1 MKALIKKTGLNNME
15 NPNGQ
20 AGSNEMLRQEII
32 KALREVYDP
41 EITVNLYDLGLI
53 YEVNI
58 LEDRIIQIVMTLT
71 TPSCPV
77 AEMIPGQV
85 ENRVKFVEG
94 VKDVQVKLVWDPP
107 WNRDMMTE
115 EAKLDLGLF

>member
-1 MKALIKKTGLNNME
+1 MGDLVDNEDGNEEKIDTGEESLYE
-15 NPNGQ
+15 
-20 AGSNEMLRQEII
+20 EII

-41 EITVNLYDLGLI
+41 ELPVNLYDLGLI

-58 LEDRIIQIVMTLT
+58 LKGNIVEIVMTLT

-85 ENRVKFVEG
+85 ENRVRFVEG
-94 VKDVQVKLVWDPP
+94 VTDVQVKLVWDPP
-107 WNRDMMTE
+107 WNQDMMSE
-115 EAKLDLGLF
+115 EAKLELGFF

>member
-1 MKALIKKTGLNNME
+1 MNKPE
-15 NPNGQ
+15 N
-20 AGSNEMLRQEII
+20 SEEMLQQEIV

-41 EITVNLYDLGLI
+41 ELPVNLYDLGLI

-58 LEDRIIQIVMTLT
+58 LEDKVVQIVMTLT

-85 ENRVKFVEG
+85 ENRVRFVEG
-94 VKDVQVKLVWDPP
+94 VKDVKVKLVWDPP

-115 EAKLDLGLF
+115 EAKLELGLF

>member
-1 MKALIKKTGLNNME
+1 MGDLVDTEDGNEEITNTGEESLYE
-15 NPNGQ
+15 
-20 AGSNEMLRQEII
+20 EII

-41 EITVNLYDLGLI
+41 ELPVNLYDLGLI

-58 LEDRIIQIVMTLT
+58 LEDNSVEIVMTLT

-85 ENRVKFVEG
+85 ENRVRFVEG
-94 VKDVQVKLVWDPP
+94 VTDVLVKLVWDPP
-107 WNRDMMTE
+107 WNQDMMSE
-115 EAKLDLGLF
+115 EAKLELGFF

>member
-1 MKALIKKTGLNNME
+1 MNKPE
-15 NPNGQ
+15 N
-20 AGSNEMLRQEII
+20 SEEMLQQEIV

-41 EITVNLYDLGLI
+41 ELPVNLYDLGLI

-58 LEDRIIQIVMTLT
+58 LEDKVVQIVMTLT

-85 ENRVKFVEG
+85 ENRVRFVEG

-115 EAKLDLGLF
+115 EAKLELGLF